1 LNDAADTRLRDL
13 RRMRFFATALLV
25 LMFLIFVATSL
36 AEGEWPWEADERI
49 AHACRRGYEHLPPAG
64 RALPLV

>member
-1 LNDAADTRLRDL
+1 
-13 RRMRFFATALLV
+13 V
-25 LMFLIFVATSL
+25 
-36 AEGEWPWEADERI
+36 AEGEWPWDADDRI